1 MTPGYTRMKCM
12 NTCINIISNSIKI
25 FSNEGKKI
33 LTEQFECVLKMY
45 HMKEICSTPSVGS
58 HSSGNV
64 SNGPLPFSVLFS
76 TCLTLF
82 FSLNSFWFLL
92 GNNRADLLARQH
104 PCPSWK
110 HETAN
115 NLMFRCGSAFTSHV
129 TYFKIYRCKCNS
141 KGESS
146 ALVSTLTLSPPEVP
160 DLAFTPVSHLLL
172 KAMGTS
178 SHLPHYGVNVYTDRH
193 SQPRLRDYS
202 QGKYSPYKTHTRN
215 SATPW
220 GLNSKS

>member
-1 MTPGYTRMKCM
+1 MFQMGLCHFQ
-12 NTCINIISNSIKI
+12 S
-25 FSNEGKKI
+25 FFQ
-33 LTEQFECVLKMY
+33 LAW
-45 HMKEICSTPSVGS
+45 
-58 HSSGNV
+58 
-64 SNGPLPFSVLFS
+64 LFS
-76 TCLTLF
+76 SLSIHFDFCSVIIALT
-82 FSLNSFWFLL
+82 FSHVSIHVRVENM
-92 GNNRADLLARQH
+92 
-104 PCPSWK
+104 K
-110 HETAN
+110 TAN

>member
-1 MTPGYTRMKCM
+1 MK
-12 NTCINIISNSIKI
+12 
-25 FSNEGKKI
+25 
-33 LTEQFECVLKMY
+33 
-45 HMKEICSTPSVGS
+45 
-58 HSSGNV
+58 
-64 SNGPLPFSVLFS
+64 
-76 TCLTLF
+76 
-82 FSLNSFWFLL
+82 
-92 GNNRADLLARQH
+92 
-104 PCPSWK
+104 
-110 HETAN
+110 TAN
-115 NLMFRCGSAFTSHV
+115 NLRLRCGSAFTSHV
-129 TYFKIYRCKCNS
+129 TYTPYFKFYRCKWNS

-220 GLNSKS
+220 GLNSKSNLRYDRRGTHTLATVCASTWSAQANTCRREHGDMQMKRLFLYLLFWLWALRLSFR